1 MGMER
6 QEAVMHP
13 SPLSLSSL
21 PAQRQSESG
30 TRRKEDLMYQAIT
43 VAAMI
48 TVLASAWVF

>member
-1 MGMER
+1 
-6 QEAVMHP
+6 MHP